1 MRTLALLL
9 FFICYTVAVFD
20 PSPITVKDSHGKVL
34 SSFRIQQHGEKQ
46 TLYPRIDA
54 FPVTWSLAPEVKG
67 VEMWVD
73 GSIYVYTD
81 TIIPKTTFT
90 ISASTSTGNYSLPF
104 DIEVAGCEY
113 GYFTFFKGTGPFI
126 YLFSESKLVYNGTTD
141 SVYLCIPRGEY
152 HFTSPE
158 TKAYYFSVFDDNN
171 THFYSTQYNG
181 FGAPAQGLFS
191 NDIDRPIELRIPPVI
206 SVLPSLDKLIYLDAR
221 GPVSDISIEPEV
233 RFNPLQYSI
242 QLYTKKAV
250 TNYTITAT
258 YGDRTVKATFAVY
271 CGICPEDRTLVEVR
285 SSSVSFA
292 LPTVETNAAYFYRQS
307 FCVQGESF
315 SVDADPDGDGVI
327 LFSGNGRLFYERRF
341 VNETSSSFTV
351 QLTRSFP
358 SLPPSRSTSEPLP
371 SAGQSLGST
380 ASGARDTRGRLVP
393 STTTPWPSSAPRSPS
408 AMPSSFRF

>member
-20 PSPITVKDSHGKVL
+20 PSPITVKDSHGNVL

-54 FPVTWSLAPEVKG
+54 FPVTWSLAPEIKEVS
-67 VEMWVD
+67 MWVD
-73 GSIYVYTD
+73 GSIYVYMD

-113 GYFTFFKGTGPFI
+113 GYFTFKGMGPFI
-126 YLFSESKLVYNGTTD
+126 NLFSDSKLVYNGTTD
-141 SVYLCIPRGEY
+141 SVYLCLPRGEY

-181 FGAPAQGLFS
+181 FGAPAQGSFS

-221 GPVSDISIEPEV
+221 GPASDISIEPEV

-307 FCVQGESF
+307 FCVQGKSF

-327 LFSGNGRLFYERRF
+327 LFSENGRLFYERRF

-351 QLTRSFP
+351 QAHSLLSF
-358 SLPPSRSTSEPLP
+358 SSPSRSTSEPLP

-393 STTTPWPSSAPRSPS
+393 STTTRWPSSAPRSPS
-408 AMPSSFRF
+408 TTPSSSPF